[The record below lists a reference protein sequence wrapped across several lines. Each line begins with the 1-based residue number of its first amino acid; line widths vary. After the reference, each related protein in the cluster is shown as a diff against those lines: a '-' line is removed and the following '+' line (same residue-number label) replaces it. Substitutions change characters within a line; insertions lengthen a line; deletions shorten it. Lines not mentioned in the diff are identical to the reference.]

1 MWGGSVFGIYPLD
14 MYRRV
19 EMSGGYMHLNE
30 SYNDP
35 SVADVAGQYQ
45 QAVYGRTLFNNVC
58 SHCHGTDGASPVS
71 ERDLRKLQRRYKDNW
86 KDTAL
91 TTIKNGRQDAGMPSW
106 RATYS
111 DPQIEEVLGF
121 LATIQR

>member
-1 MWGGSVFGIYPLD
+1 M
-14 MYRRV
+14 
-19 EMSGGYMHLNE
+19 
-30 SYNDP
+30 
-35 SVADVAGQYQ
+35 
-45 QAVYGRTLFNNVC
+45 FNNVC

-71 ERDLRKLQRRYKDNW
+71 ERDLRKLQKRYKDNW

-111 DPQIEEVLGF
+111 DAQIDEVVGF
-121 LATIQR
+121 IATLQK